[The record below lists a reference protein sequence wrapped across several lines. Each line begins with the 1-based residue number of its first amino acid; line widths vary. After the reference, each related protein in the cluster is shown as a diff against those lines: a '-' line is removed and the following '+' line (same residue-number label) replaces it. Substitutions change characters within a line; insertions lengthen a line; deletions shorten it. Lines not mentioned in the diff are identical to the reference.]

1 MNEIKGVKYQMN
13 EYSMIPNK
21 CSPLLESPRLFV
33 AKVCESAM
41 SLPDLVSHVMLILV
55 CLRSGAYLMR

>member
-21 CSPLLESPRLFV
+21 CVVHCLSVRVLFD
-33 AKVCESAM
+33 AKVCDCSVVTRFGKSCVHGECVA
-41 SLPDLVSHVMLILV
+41 
-55 CLRSGAYLMR
+55 CC